1 MRASALGSDFSK
13 SVFEK
18 LESEYTNNY
27 KKLFGN
33 SGTTVQIW
41 HDSQGSDVKNFK
53 LGIVKGAT
61 PEERSK
67 QAAALAERIQADMVI
82 YGYLTRDDQNQT
94 LQLEFYYRG
103 NTLRGEPDVITG
115 QHVLGEPVPFP
126 TVLDDMMAREL
137 VNAPLDLRS
146 KVLFWITVA
155 LVYDGVDDQ
164 GKALMT
170 LQNAERELASEQDKA
185 VQALL
190 HYFIG
195 REAFW
200 LRDYK
205 TAITALNEAKSL
217 DPDYANVYIT
227 LGADYYDRAQ
237 LFYLPQPIPQ
247 ELTQCVSDEHR
258 DRAAKSPD
266 EAMKDIDASI
276 DLLSQAEEIARHSP
290 WTPIEYSAQLQ
301 LGHTYRLKGQ
311 AYLLASEHEMASP
324 WFEDALVEF
333 RKAAVGFAAR
343 GDKQYL
349 AWTHLGIG
357 ATYQLQAFDRL
368 ADVTLGDDTPSRN
381 AKYRNVA
388 TLFADAGSEYQYCIN
403 EGAEVGDLVW
413 RKKVLKCGCMY
424 YQKRAQDGKAQ
435 VEKLIQN

>member
-1 MRASALGSDFSK
+1 
-13 SVFEK
+13 
-18 LESEYTNNY
+18 
-27 KKLFGN
+27 
-33 SGTTVQIW
+33 
-41 HDSQGSDVKNFK
+41 
-53 LGIVKGAT
+53 
-61 PEERSK
+61 
-67 QAAALAERIQADMVI
+67 
-82 YGYLTRDDQNQT
+82 
-94 LQLEFYYRG
+94 
-103 NTLRGEPDVITG
+103 
-115 QHVLGEPVPFP
+115 
-126 TVLDDMMAREL
+126 
-137 VNAPLDLRS
+137 
-146 KVLFWITVA
+146 VA
-155 LVYDGVDDQ
+155 LVYDVVDEQD
-164 GKALMT
+164 KALMT
-170 LQNAERELASEQDKA
+170 LQNAERELANWKDKA
-185 VQALL
+185 GQALL

-200 LRDYK
+200 LRDYD
-205 TAITALNEAKSL
+205 TAITALNEAKTF

-227 LGADYYDRAQ
+227 LGAVYYDHAQ

-247 ELTQCVSDEHR
+247 ELTQLQCVSDEHR
-258 DRAAKSPD
+258 DRAAKSPE
-266 EAMKDIDASI
+266 EAMGDIDHSI
-276 DLLSQAEEIARHSP
+276 DLLSQAVDIAPQSP
-290 WTPIEYSAQLQ
+290 WTPIEYSARLQ

-311 AYLLASEHEMASP
+311 AYLLASEHELAGP

-368 ADVTLGDDTPSRN
+368 ADVTLGDDTPTKN

-388 TLFADAGSEYQYCIN
+388 TLFADASSEYQYCIN

-424 YQKRAQDGKAQ
+424 YQKSAQDGKAQ